1 MMQGIQIGQILI
13 EQGVLTE
20 AQVRHILQVQKVSN
34 RPFGDLAERLF
45 GIDPRAV
52 EDAWVE
58 QYIRVTGVVD
68 LSEQEIDTDCLRVL
82 NRRQAW
88 QFHLLPMHRDEQS
101 LSMATSAEDL
111 VRSVNFATRTIQEPV
126 HFLIA
131 EREQLRT
138 FLMRYY
144 PVPQFLAA
152 YAERL

>member
-1 MMQGIQIGQILI
+1 MQGIQIGEILI

-20 AQVRHILQVQKVSN
+20 TQVRHILQVQKVSN

-45 GIDPRAV
+45 GVDPRAV

-58 QYIRVTGVVD
+58 QYLRVTGVVD
-68 LSEQEIDTDCLRVL
+68 LAEQEIDTDCLRVL

-131 EREQLRT
+131 ERSQLRE

-144 PVPQFLAA
+144 PVPQFLAQ
-152 YAERL
+152 YADKM